1 MYNTIWND
9 MIRIENVTKAYPFG
23 KGKREVLKDINFTL
37 QKGEKIGILGRN
49 GAGKSTLVRVL
60 GGAEKPTSGK
70 ITKNMSI
77 SWPLAFSGAFQGSLT
92 GVDNV
97 RFVCR
102 IYNKDYH
109 EAMMMVESFAE
120 LGKYLYEPVKVYS
133 SGMKARL
140 AFAISMAVDFDCY
153 LIDEVISVGDASFKQ
168 KCQIEL
174 FEKRAHKSMILVSH
188 ELNIVKQYC
197 DKAAILKAGE
207 MTVYENMDEAFE
219 VYKML

>member
-1 MYNTIWND
+1 
-9 MIRIENVTKAYPFG
+9 MIRLEHVTKAYPFG

-219 VYKML
+219 VYKDL

>member
-1 MYNTIWND
+1 
-9 MIRIENVTKAYPFG
+9 MIQLEHVTKAYPFG

-207 MTVYENMDEAFE
+207 MTVYEDMEEAFG
-219 VYKML
+219 VYKNL